1 MIIHNMV
8 ASPTIRIKR
17 IFSGGRRATFSGQVA
32 GFDLVF
38 LKTRKLEAAS
48 FQPKRDLFKNT
59 IQIFSVSQRD
69 VLYRDIRASALS
81 KQGRQK

>member
-1 MIIHNMV
+1 MFIHNMV

-17 IFSGGRRATFSGQVA
+17 ILSGGRRAIFFGQVA

-38 LKTRKLEAAS
+38 LKPRKLETAS

-69 VLYRDIRASALS
+69 VLYRNIRASALS
-81 KQGRQK
+81 KQGRQE